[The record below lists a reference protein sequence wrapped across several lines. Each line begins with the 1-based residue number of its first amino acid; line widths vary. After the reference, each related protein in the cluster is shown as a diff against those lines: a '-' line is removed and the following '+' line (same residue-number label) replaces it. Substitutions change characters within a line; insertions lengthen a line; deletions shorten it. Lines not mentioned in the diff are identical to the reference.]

1 MNLGDY
7 NGVAE
12 RLTVVCD
19 YYLDLGAGLRDS
31 EGRVEVWPCPQCGEA
46 SLTATFERGTTGCSN
61 ERCQVSASME
71 LLELVAWL
79 DPELD
84 ADDRQGAGQRF
95 AHILEARLR
104 EEQAR
109 EQQRTE
115 KRQRAREQKKWQK
128 GQEESRTRK
137 QGEIEDSLF

>member
-1 MNLGDY
+1 MNLSDY

-19 YYLDLGAGLRDS
+19 YYLDLAAGLRDS

-46 SLTATFERGTTGCSN
+46 SLTATFEQGTAGCSN
-61 ERCQVSASME
+61 ECCEVCASME
-71 LLELVAWL
+71 LLELVAYL

-84 ADDRQGAGQRF
+84 AADKQGAGQRF
-95 AHILEARLR
+95 AYVLEACLR
-104 EEQAR
+104 EEQER

-115 KRQRAREQKKWQK
+115 KRQRAREQRKWQK
-128 GQEESRTRK
+128 GLKDSRARK
-137 QGEIEDSLF
+137 QGKIEESLF